1 MIPRKPRANRV
12 ALLSLLSFLMA
23 TVAVGAGPSGRG
35 PVLGQ
40 KLPSASDTSLL
51 VEGQWGGAYQAV
63 ALSPDGGLAYVGS
76 GAGSDAARHS
86 WWICST
92 TVWIFPKKGAP
103 ISTVS
108 CARSTRG

>member
-76 GAGSDAARHS
+76 GAGLWILRIAGGGMDGAGTAMVEAQAEDVAR
-86 WWICST
+86 
-92 TVWIFPKKGAP
+92 P
-103 ISTVS
+103 
-108 CARSTRG
+108 R